1 MHLQDMLNKVRERR
15 PSFNNNARI
24 SSSVTVSNLKLLYYQ
39 LFARCY
45 SYVGSYASTVMVNS
59 SWTHKHIAELWNF
72 PYEKLSPK
80 RSSKSKGNRNKLLLV
95 YPPCNTSTLECIPLD
110 RDSHDKTHGKRV
122 IVSIG
127 QFRPEKHHILQI
139 K

>member
-1 MHLQDMLNKVRERR
+1 MLNKVRERR

-24 SSSVTVSNLKLLYYQ
+24 SSSVTVSNLKLVYYQ
-39 LFARCY
+39 CFAHLY
-45 SYVGSYASTVMVNS
+45 SFVGSYATTVMVNS

-80 RSSKSKGNRNKLLLV
+80 RASSNKKNKNKLLLV
-95 YPPCNTSTLECIPLD
+95 YPPCNTSTLESIPLD
-110 RDSHDKTHGKRV
+110 RESHDQTHKKRV

-127 QFRPEKHHILQI
+127 QFRPEKHHVLQI